1 MWNTSLWNYKKGGF
15 RQLINTISN
24 KSVLV
29 PHALSNFREVDQLPR
44 KFKQM
49 QVQDVSA
56 NPNLIL
62 ELWSSRTNMP
72 AEKEYKLGCKKAFR
86 EKQLIDSLV
95 ETYPIDTK
103 LAKSKVVLGRYSDN
117 ERTFCY
123 ALEITIAP
131 RTDVGRSH
139 AGQIEIIDS
148 VNNNASSDGGGS
160 YFSGGSYRWEGRK
173 RDYYGNR
180 ERLYASTIRSI
191 LAECGFVI
199 SGNYSKRRKP
209 CVMFINLRCRCIEWL
224 GAKGKTQIN
233 TDPFA
238 SDIAKTVSK
247 LAYQMPSY
255 HGEGNTGNSVYHD
268 PLLTYR
274 DPNQVARDWL
284 REFLKDRYEKVTTDP
299 SLKTRDRLTQSGV
312 FYRIRRLMKNA
323 NPPFEPPTDWETTRR
338 GLTGS
343 IRDVCRELW
352 GDRVT
357 REDLG
362 IVASAR
368 AIMLYDGQSY
378 PVDVDSIKRLANK
391 GIGII
396 IIEKSGIAD
405 VLAPF
410 AEQYHIALVHTQ
422 GRFTEYGKE
431 LVEEI
436 KEVGSIVWTLTDYD
450 ADGVDIAKETRTP
463 TPRIG
468 IDQSTIEWLQENGY
482 DIEISDVEEEYTPRV
497 EPEDEYLKTHRI
509 ELDSIVEKV
518 GAEALWDYISY
529 RIQLPELTPNKFN
542 IGKVVT
548 VPVADDNIFYW
559 EKVNHFEI
567 AYDTWKQKQLSIVKE
582 YLRKL
587 LEARRNELEDELENH
602 ELLKSKDKEEEI
614 EEELKSIVYEDKSE
628 KRQKI
633 DAHFEKL
640 LEPGILPELKPD
652 DEIESND
659 SENLHV
665 EFGNKINENKEGGY
679 S

>member
-1 MWNTSLWNYKKGGF
+1 MWNTSLWDYKRGGF
-15 RQLINTISN
+15 RQLVNTISN
-24 KSVLV
+24 KSDLV
-29 PHALSNFREVDQLPR
+29 PQALANFREVDQLPR

-49 QVQDVSA
+49 SVQEVSA

-62 ELWSSRTNMP
+62 ELWNSRINMP
-72 AEKEYKLGCKKAFR
+72 AEKEYKLGCKKAYR
-86 EKQLIDSLV
+86 ENELVNSLA
-95 ETYPIDTK
+95 ESYPIDVK
-103 LAKSKVVLGRYSDN
+103 LAKAKVVLGRYSDE

-123 ALEITIAP
+123 ALEAAIAP
-131 RTDVGRSH
+131 RTDLGKSH
-139 AGQIEIIDS
+139 AGEIEIIDS
-148 VNNNASSDGGGS
+148 VNNNTSSDGGGS
-160 YFSGGSYRWEGRK
+160 YFHGGNYRWEGRK
-173 RDYYGNR
+173 RDHFTSER
-180 ERLYASTIRSI
+180 ERLCASSI
-191 LAECGFVI
+191 SGISAECGFVT
-199 SGNYSKRRKP
+199 SGSYSKRRKP
-209 CVMFINLRCRCIEWL
+209 CVMFVNLRCRCIEWL

-238 SDIAKTVSK
+238 DDIAKTVSK

-255 HGEGNTGNSVYHD
+255 HGEGNIARVYHD
-268 PLLTYR
+268 PALTYR

-284 REFLKDRYEKVTTDP
+284 RGFLKDRYEKVKADP

-323 NPPFEPPTDWETTRR
+323 NPPFDPPTDWETTRR

-352 GDRVT
+352 GDMVT

-362 IVASAR
+362 IVASSR
-368 AIMLYDGQSY
+368 AIMLYDSQSY

-405 VLAPF
+405 VLVPF
-410 AEQYHIALVHTQ
+410 AEQYHIALVQTQ

-468 IDQSTIEWLQENGY
+468 IDQNIVEWLQDNGY
-482 DIEISDVEEEYTPRV
+482 DIEISDVEEEYKPRV
-497 EPEDEYLKTHRI
+497 ELDDEYLKTHRI

-518 GAEALWDYISY
+518 GAKALWEYILY
-529 RIQLPELTPNKFN
+529 RIQLPELTPNRFN

-548 VPVADDNIFYW
+548 VPAADDNKFYPGI
-559 EKVNHFEI
+559 VSYFEVCVEE
-567 AYDTWKQKQLSIVKE
+567 WKRKQLEEVKT
-582 YLRKL
+582 YLRNL
-587 LEARRNELEDELENH
+587 LEHSRNKIELDLKNH
-602 ELLKSKDKEEEI
+602 ELVKIKDKEDEI
-614 EEELKSIVYEDKSE
+614 VEELKSIVAEDKS
-628 KRQKI
+628 KHKKKI
-633 DAHFEKL
+633 IAKFEKL
-640 LEPGILPELKPD
+640 IQPNVLPE
-652 DEIESND
+652 
-659 SENLHV
+659 
-665 EFGNKINENKEGGY
+665 
-679 S
+679 

>member
-1 MWNTSLWNYKKGGF
+1 MWNTSLWDYKKSGF
-15 RQLINTISN
+15 RQFINTISD
-24 KSVLV
+24 KTVLI
-29 PHALSNFREVDQLPR
+29 PYALANFREVDQLPR

-49 QVQDVSA
+49 QVQEVSA
-56 NPNLIL
+56 DPNLIL

-72 AEKEYKLGCKKAFR
+72 AEKEYRLGCKKAFR
-86 EKQLIDSLV
+86 EVQLIDSLAK
-95 ETYPIDTK
+95 TYPIDKK
-103 LAKSKVVLGRYSDN
+103 LAKSKVVLGHYSDD

-123 ALEITIAP
+123 DVEVVIAP
-131 RTDVGRSH
+131 RTDLGRNH

-173 RDYYGNR
+173 RDNFTGDR
-180 ERLYASTIRSI
+180 ERLYAATIRGI
-191 LAECGFVI
+191 LSECGFVI
-199 SGNYSKRRKP
+199 SGSYSKRRKP
-209 CVMFINLRCRCIEWL
+209 CVLFINLRCRCIEWL

-238 SDIAKTVSK
+238 NDIAATVSK

-255 HGEGNTGNSVYHD
+255 HGEGNTSSVYHE
-268 PLLTYR
+268 PSVTYR
-274 DPNQVARDWL
+274 DPNQIARDWL
-284 REFLKDRYEKVTTDP
+284 REFLKDRYEKITADS

-323 NPPFEPPTDWETTRR
+323 NPPFEPPRDWETTRK
-338 GLTGS
+338 GLTGG
-343 IRDVCRELW
+343 IRDVCKELW
-352 GDRVT
+352 GERVT

-362 IVASAR
+362 IVASPR

-450 ADGVDIAKETRTP
+450 ADGVNIAKETRTP
-463 TPRIG
+463 TARIG

-482 DIEISDVEEEYTPRV
+482 DIEITDVEEEYSPRIDT
-497 EPEDEYLKTHRI
+497 EDEYLRHNRI

-518 GAEALWDYISY
+518 GAEALWEYILY
-529 RIQLPELTPNKFN
+529 RIQLQELTPNKFN
-542 IGKVVT
+542 VGKVMT
-548 VPVADDNIFYW
+548 VPNADSSIFHW
-559 EKVNHFEI
+559 EIINRFEK
-567 AYDTWKQKQLSIVKE
+567 AYDNWKVKQLEAVKR

-587 LEARRNELEDELENH
+587 LGDRKNEIEGELESHDLV
-602 ELLKSKDKEEEI
+602 KSEEKKDEI
-614 EEELKSIVYEDKSE
+614 EEELKSIVDEDRSE
-628 KRQKI
+628 ERRRI
-633 DAHFEKL
+633 DANFKKL
-640 LEPGILPELKPD
+640 MEPGVLPEIEPD

-659 SENLHV
+659 LENDNG
-665 EFGNKINENKEGGY
+665 FT
-679 S
+679 

>member
-1 MWNTSLWNYKKGGF
+1 MWNTSLWDYKKSGF
-15 RQLINTISN
+15 RQFINTISD
-24 KSVLV
+24 KTVLV
-29 PHALSNFREVDQLPR
+29 PYALANFREVDQLPR

-49 QVQDVSA
+49 QVQEISA
-56 NPNLIL
+56 DPNLIL
-62 ELWSSRTNMP
+62 ELWSSRANMP
-72 AEKEYKLGCKKAFR
+72 AEKEYRLGCKKAFR
-86 EKQLIDSLV
+86 EEQLIDSLA
-95 ETYPIDTK
+95 ETYPIDKK
-103 LAKSKVVLGRYSDN
+103 LAKSKIVLGRYSDD

-123 ALEITIAP
+123 DVEVAIAP
-131 RTDVGRSH
+131 RTDLGMNH

-148 VNNNASSDGGGS
+148 VNNNASSDGDGS

-173 RDYYGNR
+173 RDNFTGDR
-180 ERLYASTIRSI
+180 ERLYAATIRGI
-191 LAECGFVI
+191 LSECGFVI
-199 SGNYSKRRKP
+199 SGSYSKRRKP

-238 SDIAKTVSK
+238 NDIAKAISK

-255 HGEGNTGNSVYHD
+255 HGEGNKSSVYHD

-284 REFLKDRYEKVTTDP
+284 REFLKERYEKVAADP
-299 SLKTRDRLTQSGV
+299 SVKTRDRLTQSGV

-323 NPPFEPPTDWETTRR
+323 VPPFEPPTDWETTRR

-343 IRDVCRELW
+343 IRDVCKELW

-378 PVDVDSIKRLANK
+378 PVDVDNIKRLANK

-436 KEVGSIVWTLTDYD
+436 KEAVSIVWTLTDYD
-450 ADGVDIAKETRTP
+450 ADGVNIAKETRTP

-468 IDQSTIEWLQENGY
+468 IDQSIVEWLQQNGC
-482 DIEISDVEEEYTPRV
+482 DIEISDVEEEYSPRIDT
-497 EPEDEYLKTHRI
+497 EDEYLQHHRI
-509 ELDSIVEKV
+509 ELDSVVEKV
-518 GAEALWDYISY
+518 GAKALWEYVLH
-529 RIQLPELTPNKFN
+529 RIQLPELTPHKFN

-548 VPVADDNIFYW
+548 VPDADSSIFYW
-559 EKVNHFEI
+559 EKVTQFEI
-567 AYDTWKQKQLSIVKE
+567 AYDSWKQKQLEVVNE
-582 YLRKL
+582 YLRGL
-587 LEARRNELEDELENH
+587 LENRQKEIKDELEIH
-602 ELLKSKDKEEEI
+602 ELVKSEEKEDEI
-614 EEELKSIVYEDKSE
+614 DDELRSMVQEDKSDV
-628 KRQKI
+628 RQKI

-640 LEPGILPELKPD
+640 LEPGILPEISPC
-652 DEIESND
+652 DEIELND
-659 SENLHV
+659 SEN
-665 EFGNKINENKEGGY
+665 NN
-679 S
+679 

>member
-1 MWNTSLWNYKKGGF
+1 MWNTSLWDYKKGGF
-15 RQLINTISN
+15 RQLINTISD
-24 KSVLV
+24 KSVPV
-29 PHALSNFREVDQLPR
+29 PYALAKFREVDQLPR

-49 QVQDVSA
+49 KVEDVSA

-62 ELWSSRTNMP
+62 ELWNSRINMP
-72 AEKEYKLGCKKAFR
+72 AEKEYRLGCKKAYR
-86 EKQLIDSLV
+86 EKQLIDSLA
-95 ETYPIDTK
+95 ESYPIDTR
-103 LAKSKVVLGRYSDN
+103 LAKSKVILGRYSDE

-123 ALEITIAP
+123 AFEVAIAP
-131 RTDVGRSH
+131 RTNLGRNH

-148 VNNNASSDGGGS
+148 VNNNTSSNGGGS
-160 YFSGGSYRWEGRK
+160 YFSDGGYRWEGRK
-173 RDYYGNR
+173 RDYFTGDR
-180 ERLYASTIRSI
+180 ERLYASSIRNI
-191 LAECGFVI
+191 LSECGFVT

-209 CVMFINLRCRCIEWL
+209 CVVFINLRCRCIEWL

-238 SDIAKTVSK
+238 ADIAKTVSK

-255 HGEGNTGNSVYHD
+255 HGEGNSGSVYHD
-268 PLLTYR
+268 PTITYR
-274 DPNQVARDWL
+274 HPNQVAREWL
-284 REFLKDRYEKVTTDP
+284 REFLKDRYEKVRADP

-323 NPPFEPPTDWETTRR
+323 NPPFEPPTDWETTRT

-343 IRDVCRELW
+343 IRDVCKELW

-450 ADGVDIAKETRTP
+450 ADGVDIATETRTP

-468 IDQSTIEWLQENGY
+468 IDQSTVEWLHENGY
-482 DIEISDVEEEYTPRV
+482 DIEISEVEEEYRPRV
-497 EPEDEYLKTHRI
+497 EPDDEYLKTHRI

-518 GAEALWDYISY
+518 GPRPFGNISY
-529 RIQLPELTPNKFN
+529 
-542 IGKVVT
+542 
-548 VPVADDNIFYW
+548 
-559 EKVNHFEI
+559 
-567 AYDTWKQKQLSIVKE
+567 
-582 YLRKL
+582 
-587 LEARRNELEDELENH
+587 
-602 ELLKSKDKEEEI
+602 
-614 EEELKSIVYEDKSE
+614 
-628 KRQKI
+628 
-633 DAHFEKL
+633 
-640 LEPGILPELKPD
+640 
-652 DEIESND
+652 IESSCQN
-659 SENLHV
+659 
-665 EFGNKINENKEGGY
+665 
-679 S
+679 